1 MKRSAGIIIA
11 STLLMSTVFMASCS
25 KEAAESS
32 STVLGDSRQT
42 QESETTIAPQDRT
55 VTYSEIKGTFSGSSY
70 INNNSALTVTTPE
83 GWTHLGED
91 ETAEYW
97 GSTDLIRKSDDV
109 LAFNDVAY
117 ESVWKATNGDNM
129 SIMLMYAPG
138 ASEADYGAV
147 LNTDDFENVT
157 LGNKEVAVNY
167 SSYIVDDTEIQ
178 MARIINYNNDTMTVI
193 TINCLTSEDIEN
205 VMANIEFN

>member
-1 MKRSAGIIIA
+1 
-11 STLLMSTVFMASCS
+11 
-25 KEAAESS
+25 
-32 STVLGDSRQT
+32 
-42 QESETTIAPQDRT
+42 
-55 VTYSEIKGTFSGSSY
+55 
-70 INNNSALTVTTPE
+70 
-83 GWTHLGED
+83 
-91 ETAEYW
+91 
-97 GSTDLIRKSDDV
+97 
-109 LAFNDVAY
+109 
-117 ESVWKATNGDNM
+117 M

-167 SSYIVDDTEIQ
+167 SSYVVDDTEIQ